1 MVSGTVMSLGTLNIF
16 GCMVI
21 RVLNNVIGGFDL
33 LDQRLVLSM
42 AAVASLVF
50 AIVCRMIYR
59 RNSSLALYDVSH
71 IDAGVV
77 YRSTVRNAWL
87 AMRFIIGFWLSDVVL
102 LAMYLYFKD
111 FAFLFCLILMT
122 MICMV
127 TMMVGRPVAWFR
139 LIAQT
144 KANIV
149 DDETRP

>member
-1 MVSGTVMSLGTLNIF
+1 MVGGTAMSLGTLNIF
-16 GCMVI
+16 GYMVV
-21 RVLNNVIGGFDL
+21 RGLNNVIGGFDL

-42 AAVASLVF
+42 AAVASLVL
-50 AIVCRMIYR
+50 AIVCRTIYR

-87 AMRFIIGFWLSDVVL
+87 AMKFIIGFWLSDVVL
-102 LAMYLYFKD
+102 LAAYLYFKD

-127 TMMVGRPVAWFR
+127 TMMAGRPVARFR
-139 LIAQT
+139 LIAQA